1 MVPEAVPVAEM
12 PLAQVA
18 ENVPAMEVEVWL
30 VTCHEKPV
38 HELAEIPDSGFDD
51 QVPMSDGVLGAAG
64 AAGAVVW
71 VVGPGLGASTLDDSR
86 SNPAQAPVSA
96 AVNRKPRA
104 MNCFI
109 VVTLAAY
116 GIRTRTV

>member
-1 MVPEAVPVAEM
+1 MIVPDAAPVAEM

-18 ENVPAMEVEVWL
+18 ENVPAIDVEVWL

-38 HELAEIPDSGFDD
+38 HELAEMPDSGFDD
-51 QVPMSDGVLGAAG
+51 QVPRSDGALGAAG
-64 AAGAVVW
+64 VDVVVAAA
-71 VVGPGLGASTLDDSR
+71 GLGASTLDESR
-86 SNPAQAPVSA
+86 SNPVQAPVSA
-96 AVNRKPRA
+96 AVIRKPRA

-109 VVTLAAY
+109 VVTQAAY

>member
-38 HELAEIPDSGFDD
+38 QELAEMPDSGFDD
-51 QVPMSDGVLGAAG
+51 QVPRSDGALGELGVDVVVVAA
-64 AAGAVVW
+64 
-71 VVGPGLGASTLDDSR
+71 GLGASTLDDSR
-86 SNPAQAPVSA
+86 SNPVQAPVSA
-96 AVNRKPRA
+96 AVIRKPRA

-116 GIRTRTV
+116 GMRTRTV